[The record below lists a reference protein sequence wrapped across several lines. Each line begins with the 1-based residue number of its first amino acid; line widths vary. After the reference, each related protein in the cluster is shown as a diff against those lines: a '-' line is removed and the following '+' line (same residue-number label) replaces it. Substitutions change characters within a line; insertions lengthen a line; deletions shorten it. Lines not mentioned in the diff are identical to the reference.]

1 LAEIPFEGFKVDQGR
16 AAAIADAIRAVLR
29 QATMLD
35 VSTPDQ
41 LAALGIVAAETIVA
55 SKLAGVPELAA
66 QRLAT
71 YVVAWA
77 KYLTPSSQP

>member
-1 LAEIPFEGFKVDQGR
+1 MAEIPFEGFKVDQGK
-16 AAAIADAIRAVLR
+16 ANAIADAIRAVLR
-29 QATMLD
+29 QASLLD
-35 VSTPDQ
+35 VATADQ

-55 SKLAGVPELAA
+55 SKLRGVPELAS

-77 KYLTPSSQP
+77 TLLNKSGK